1 MGANNSVLLPPDQV
15 QLICEETGKF
25 IHLIFSIKRILGF
38 TPDQVQRL
46 YTRFQELDKRKPPL
60 GYLTREDLLAIRKI
74 ALNPLGE
81 RVVDV
86 IIEDFGS
93 IIFKISYLI
102 KYFYY
107 S

>member
-1 MGANNSVLLPPDQV
+1 MRKQVNLYINSY
-15 QLICEETGKF
+15 
-25 IHLIFSIKRILGF
+25 LIFSIKRVLGF
-38 TPDQVQRL
+38 TPDQIQRL
-46 YTRFQELDKRKPPL
+46 YARFQELDKRKPPA
-60 GYLTREDLLAIRKI
+60 GYLTRQDLLDIRKI

-81 RVVDV
+81 RVVNV

-93 IIFKISYLI
+93 IIFKISYLT